1 MATEPENS
9 TETAETTISETN
21 QSLRWLQRDGFWLLL
36 LALLAM
42 IPFRDGFLRGEIVGS
57 GPDVISTLWGMWWLQ
72 QEGLG
77 AVFGTET
84 VLVNFPYGA
93 TGIVLSPTSALM
105 WGVLEPICG
114 VGLALAL
121 VNWSQIVGISWGM
134 VWLARVCDIPRPW
147 HVVAGLS
154 VLCARYLF
162 FSTGEASIVAI
173 VAMALPLG
181 LACWVQ
187 AWKEKGWYYHLGVI
201 LCTVWLAI
209 ENPYLATLL
218 PLAEVL
224 AFLLHSNKR
233 AWWFWTGIVSGMGIL
248 TVAHAYGSAANPN
261 YPREVAGQYVI
272 LMNKKWSIVDLP
284 WARLKLSELIHPMD
298 VAWTTSTHNAISAK
312 GGRYLG
318 IVPLFLTV
326 FAIRSPRF
334 RWWFA
339 VGVVCVL
346 LAMGSEQ
353 SDFALP
359 FLFFNDLMKKVARP
373 LTQPTRLLVMSLV
386 AFGLCASWTLS
397 IWADKKGA
405 LWGWGLVGLMLL
417 EGLLVG
423 GLGLRPPNTKLP
435 EVQCEIPGEGG
446 ILIWPEDRK
455 DGELGLSRLLQMS
468 HAHPTPQMGI
478 ASWKQAEQT
487 AMHGLRGAGFSLG
500 STGWKEQKLHQLG
513 FTHVLVTEREDLDFV
528 SRERYQPCGD
538 YDLVEIR
545 P

>member
-1 MATEPENS
+1 MQ
-9 TETAETTISETN
+9 SETVVLETQN
-21 QSLRWLQRDGFWLLL
+21 EGLIQRMRKDWFWLVL
-36 LALLAM
+36 LAFLAA
-42 IPFRDGFLRGEIVGS
+42 IPFRDGFLQGQIVGA

-77 AVFGTET
+77 AVFGAET
-84 VLVNFPYGA
+84 TLVNFPYGA

-105 WGVLEPICG
+105 WAVLEPVCG
-114 VGLALAL
+114 AGLALA
-121 VNWSQIVGISWGM
+121 VTNWFQITGIAWSM
-134 VWLARVCDIPRPW
+134 LWLARVCDVPRPW
-147 HVVAGLS
+147 HGVAGLS

-162 FSTGEASIVAI
+162 FSTGEASIVAV

-181 LACWVQ
+181 LACWMS
-187 AWKEKGWYYHLGVI
+187 AIKNRGWWYHIGVVF
-201 LCTVWLAI
+201 CTIWLAI
-209 ENPYLATLL
+209 ENPYLATIL

-224 AFLLHSNKR
+224 AFVWHKERRS
-233 AWWFWTGIVSGMGIL
+233 WWFWTGIVSGMGIL

-312 GGRYLG
+312 GGRYIG
-318 IVPLFLTV
+318 VIPLICAL
-326 FAIRSPRF
+326 AALKDKRY
-334 RWWFA
+334 RWWVV
-339 VGVVCVL
+339 VGLSCVI

-386 AFGLCASWTLS
+386 AFGVCVSWTVSQL
-397 IWADKKGA
+397 ATREKGRMLA
-405 LWGWGLVGLMLL
+405 WGLSGLILL
-417 EGLLVG
+417 EGILFG
-423 GLGLRPPNTKLP
+423 GLGLRPPTTVLSP
-435 EVQCEIPGEGG
+435 VECEIPSTGG
-446 ILIWPEDRK
+446 VLIWPEDRK

-468 HAHPTPQMGI
+468 HLHPTPQMGI
-478 ASWKQAEQT
+478 ASWKQADKT
-487 AMHGLRGAGFSLG
+487 AMHALRGAGFSLG
-500 STGWKEQKLHQLG
+500 STGWNEQKLSTLG
-513 FTHVLVTEREDLDFV
+513 FTHVLVTEREDLSFV
-528 SRERYQPCGD
+528 RPERYQPCGD
-538 YDLVEIR
+538 YELVELR

>member
-1 MATEPENS
+1 MTDS
-9 TETAETTISETN
+9 TFSISARR
-21 QSLRWLQRDGFWLLL
+21 QDGIWLLV
-36 LALLAM
+36 LALLAAV
-42 IPFRDGFLRGEIVGS
+42 PFRDGFVQGEIVGA

-72 QEGLG
+72 QEGLS

-105 WGVLEPICG
+105 WGFLEPWLG
-114 VGLALAL
+114 VGLALA
-121 VNWSQIVGISWGM
+121 VTNWFQIVGISWGM
-134 VWLARVCDIPRPW
+134 LWLARVCGVERPW
-147 HVVAGLS
+147 HGVAGLS

-173 VAMALPLG
+173 VAMALPIG

-187 AWKEKGWYYHLGVI
+187 ALKERGWQYHLGVL

-209 ENPYLATLL
+209 ENPYLATIL
-218 PLAEVL
+218 PLAEVI
-224 AFLLHSNKR
+224 AFLWHRERR

-272 LMNKKWSIVDLP
+272 LMDKQWSIVDLP

-318 IVPLFLTV
+318 ILPLLL
-326 FAIRSPRF
+326 ALMALKEKRY

-339 VGVVCVL
+339 VGFVCVV

-353 SDFALP
+353 NDFALP
-359 FLFFNDLMKKVARP
+359 FLLFNDLMKKVARP

-386 AFGLCASWTLS
+386 AFGVCAAWSVS
-397 IWADKKGA
+397 NIARRYGMRWAF
-405 LWGWGLVGLMLL
+405 GLTVAMLL
-417 EGLLVG
+417 EGLLLG
-423 GLGLRPPNTKLP
+423 GLGLRPPNTQLP
-435 EVQCEIPGEGG
+435 EVQCQIPGEGG

-500 STGWKEQKLHQLG
+500 STGWKEQKLHQMG
-513 FTHVLVTEREDLDFV
+513 FTHVLVTEREDLNFI
-528 SRERYQPCGD
+528 SRERYQQCGD
-538 YDLVEIR
+538 YDLVELR

>member
-1 MATEPENS
+1 MITESEHITDTKDATRV
-9 TETAETTISETN
+9 ETSRGP
-21 QSLRWLQRDGFWLLL
+21 LWLKQDGLWLLV

-42 IPFRDGFLRGEIVGS
+42 IPFRDGFLHGEIVGA

-72 QEGLG
+72 QEGVG
-77 AVFGTET
+77 AVFGTDT

-105 WGVLEPICG
+105 WGALEPICG

-147 HVVAGLS
+147 HGVAGLS

-162 FSTGEASIVAI
+162 YSTGEASIVAI

-187 AWKEKGWYYHLGVI
+187 AWKEQGWYYHLGVI

-233 AWWFWTGIVSGMGIL
+233 SWWFWTGIVSGMGIL

-334 RWWFA
+334 RWWFG
-339 VGVVCVL
+339 VGFVCVL

-397 IWADKKGA
+397 RWADKKGT

-487 AMHGLRGAGFSLG
+487 AMHSLRGAGFSLG

-528 SRERYQPCGD
+528 PRERYQPCGD
-538 YDLVEIR
+538 YDLVEVR